1 MRKKKVK
8 GLLSGADLYYVT
20 LSEIQL
26 KREMKKMF
34 NELRNNKRTYKK
46 SKRWQRNMSY
56 AICVNWLHGVDK
68 KPKGIEGEL
77 NGY

>member
-8 GLLSGADLYYVT
+8 GLLYGADLYYVT

-46 SKRWQRNMSY
+46 SKRWQRNISN
-56 AICVNWLHGVDK
+56 AICVNWLHGDDK